1 MKVERTNTVLA
12 IAGITIIA
20 AVSLYAAVAVVG
32 RKGGKQQQ
40 LKGGD
45 NDLLLERQFQ
55 KAAEMAKSLTNMTN
69 GDRLMLYGLYK
80 QATEGD
86 RTIEEVSIIII
97 IIIIIT
103 VLTFLFLE

>member
-1 MKVERTNTVLA
+1 MKVGTTNNVLA

-20 AVSLYAAVAVVG
+20 AVSLYVAVV

>member
-1 MKVERTNTVLA
+1 M
-12 IAGITIIA
+12 
-20 AVSLYAAVAVVG
+20 YVAVV

-40 LKGGD
+40 LNGGD
-45 NDLLLERQFQ
+45 NDVVLEGQFQ
-55 KAAEMAKSLTNMTN
+55 KAAEMAKSLTNITN

-80 QATEGD
+80 QAMEGD
-86 RTIEEVSIIII
+86 RNIEEVSI